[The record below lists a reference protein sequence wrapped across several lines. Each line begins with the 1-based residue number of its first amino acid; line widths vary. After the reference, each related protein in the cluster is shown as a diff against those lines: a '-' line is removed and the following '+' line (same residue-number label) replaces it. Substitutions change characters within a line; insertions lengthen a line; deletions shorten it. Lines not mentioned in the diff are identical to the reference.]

1 MGLAG
6 GLVSFAI
13 IWMLCFFIVLPW
25 GIQNH
30 IETGQEVVPGEDP
43 AAPVR
48 PRLRLK
54 VLITT
59 GVTVLLWLALYYILE
74 NHLITLD
81 DFPF

>member
-30 IETGQEVVPGEDP
+30 IEAGQEVVPGEDT

-54 VLITT
+54 VWITT
-59 GVTVLLWLALYYILE
+59 GVTALLWLALYYILE

>member
-30 IETGQEVVPGEDP
+30 IEAGQEVVPGEDP

-54 VLITT
+54 VWITT
-59 GVTVLLWLALYYILE
+59 GVTALLWLALYYILE

>member
-6 GLVSFAI
+6 GFVSFAI
-13 IWMLCFFIVLPW
+13 MWMLCFFVILPW
-25 GIQNH
+25 GIENH
-30 IETGQEVVPGEDP
+30 IEAGQEVVPGEDP

-48 PRLRLK
+48 PRLKLK

-59 GVTVLLWLALYYILE
+59 GVTALLWGVLYYILE